1 MEQSI
6 SLLPPI
12 ASLSPRDGES
22 RELYVYR
29 RTQEFMLVMYTH
41 KEDTDT
47 QPRPT
52 LSLDHRTWDDADE
65 PGERHTDEVATSLPR
80 PKFTPEADTLVARYF
95 GEVRQ
100 HALLSATAEPA
111 LWGQIEYYKARSRRA
126 LYTSPV
132 ALATLQQVWQQ
143 VQQGALQLRQVV
155 RDTASHHP
163 DTLQAQFIATL
174 NTLQTLKTTL
184 DALRQQSR
192 AAGGATSER
201 RTLRQALATHGRQWL
216 ATWEALD
223 LHPNVHDTLRD
234 ALENSRH
241 TPPVPNAVQV
251 AYRLWLHTQR
261 ALAQAKEQMLR
272 ANLRLVIHIAKRY
285 HNDTVPFLD
294 LIQEG
299 NLGLMR
305 ALDKFEPQRGVK
317 FITYAYWW
325 IQQAISR
332 AIIQQHRTVRV
343 PEHIVARQD
352 KLRATTGKLARLHGR
367 SPSRQ
372 ELSLA
377 LGWTAAEI
385 EELHLMAQPII
396 RLQQPRLEDER
407 PLLDIIEDDDTPSPD
422 QRVETA
428 QFHHRLA
435 LCLSSLPAREALI
448 LRLRYG
454 LEGEEPQTLQEIG
467 DRLGLSRERIRQL
480 EKQAM
485 TTLRQPRQ
493 QALLADFAEKEYSA
507 EQ

>member
-1 MEQSI
+1 
-6 SLLPPI
+6 
-12 ASLSPRDGES
+12 
-22 RELYVYR
+22 
-29 RTQEFMLVMYTH
+29 MLVMYAP

-47 QPRPT
+47 PLRPT
-52 LSLDHRTWDDADE
+52 LSLDATAWDAADE
-65 PGERHTDEVATSLPR
+65 PDELETDEAKTSPSLTR
-80 PKFTPEADTLVARYF
+80 LTPEADSLVTRYF

-100 HALLSATAEPA
+100 HALLGATAEPT
-111 LWGQIEYYKARSRRA
+111 LWAQIEHYKAQSRRV
-126 LYTSPV
+126 LYTSPM
-132 ALATLQQVWQQ
+132 ALVTLRQVWQQ
-143 VQQGALQLRQVV
+143 VEQGSLPLRQVV
-155 RDTASHHP
+155 RDTDKDSNHH
-163 DTLQAQFIATL
+163 DTLQAQFLEAL
-174 NTLQTLKTTL
+174 DTLQTLETTL
-184 DALRQQSR
+184 CTLRQQSR
-192 AAGGATSER
+192 DALGSAHER
-201 RTLRQALATHGRQWL
+201 RTLRQALATRWRQWL
-216 ATWEALD
+216 ATWEALQ
-223 LHPNVHDTLRD
+223 LHPNVHQTLQR
-234 ALENSRH
+234 ALENARH
-241 TPPVPNAVQV
+241 TPPVPVAVHV
-251 AYRLWLHTQR
+251 AYRTWLRTQR
-261 ALAQAKEQMLR
+261 ALAQAKERMLQ

-285 HNDTVPFLD
+285 HNDAVPFLD

-332 AIIQQHRTVRV
+332 AIIEQHRTVRV

-377 LGWTAAEI
+377 LGWTPAEI
-385 EELHLMAQPII
+385 DELHLMAQPII
-396 RLQQPRLEDER
+396 RLQQPRMEDER
-407 PLLDIIEDDDTPSPD
+407 PLLDIVEDDDTPSPE
-422 QRVETA
+422 QLAETA

-493 QALLADFAEKEYSA
+493 QALLADFAEREYDQ